1 MGRQDPAVT
10 LPWMRQGTE
19 VFEKAVDGLS
29 DDELRAPS
37 ALPDWTRAHVI
48 GHLARNAEALTRLTM
63 WAETGVET
71 PMYRDLDARNSDIDK
86 SVTFSPMQLRT
97 DLIASAAA
105 LEAGFARLDE
115 RTWQA
120 EVRSALGRTL
130 PASGVPWMRV
140 REVWLHALD
149 LDAGVS
155 TADFPPALVD
165 ELLDDVSAVVGAK
178 PDCPSIQLCATDR
191 KKSWALGS
199 DHLRPEV
206 TGSAADLLAW
216 VAGRSG
222 GSGLAGSSTVRLP
235 PWI

>member
-1 MGRQDPAVT
+1 
-10 LPWMRQGTE
+10 
-19 VFEKAVDGLS
+19 
-29 DDELRAPS
+29 
-37 ALPDWTRAHVI
+37 
-48 GHLARNAEALTRLTM
+48 
-63 WAETGVET
+63 
-71 PMYRDLDARNSDIDK
+71 
-86 SVTFSPMQLRT
+86 MQLRT

-206 TGSAADLLAW
+206 TGTRGRPAGLGQRPLRGRADRARPAPGPAALDLTSTAR
-216 VAGRSG
+216 AAPATRPSGRRT
-222 GSGLAGSSTVRLP
+222 GSPSPR
-235 PWI
+235 